1 MPLTTR
7 SISPVNIS
15 VGRLPK
21 GLQQDELECVA
32 NGSLANLI
40 RQMSSLSHHAH
51 DIFSDIHAKILDV
64 DRRIEKIHERHLR
77 LQDTLDQPNYN
88 PPVSL
93 EGDQLRKPYRSTN
106 IIDQH
111 TLDRSTLP
119 PALAELYEKCDSPP
133 KLNLLNQYRDDS
145 KDALKYYTD
154 PQYFFDLWKEEMLKT
169 LPQDGIQTMRTKVEE
184 ASPTRKRKTRTS
196 LTTNRQAPPAPVQ
209 SSVVLGHYSAK
220 AQQQNDDFMHF
231 PSEYQAPQFLRNN
244 VTAVDDNLPP
254 PPGMSLHSSGQHHAQ
269 HTKHSGHLEEKSA
282 PLATTELSSN
292 LQDLKLTTS
301 LGFDDDD
308 DLPPPPPL
316 SNISNLMPGLSS
328 PTASTSTS
336 TSTLPPLGP
345 LTLVEPPQ
353 NVESLPSPPAMVSS
367 TAPPPPPPPPPQISA
382 MTSSTI
388 QSSAVPSFG
397 GQSTSVRETLKP
409 TEGRLN
415 LLEEIRMGRKLK
427 KVELQKEKEEHL

>member
-1 MPLTTR
+1 MMYHTNKCHLKL
-7 SISPVNIS
+7 PVFTCKPCKKVFTQVSKTEVLKHVKRN
-15 VGRLPK
+15 
-21 GLQQDELECVA
+21 
-32 NGSLANLI
+32 
-40 RQMSSLSHHAH
+40 HH
-51 DIFSDIHAKILDV
+51 
-64 DRRIEKIHERHLR
+64 
-77 LQDTLDQPNYN
+77 
-88 PPVSL
+88 
-93 EGDQLRKPYRSTN
+93 GDQSF
-106 IIDQH
+106 IIDQKQKYI
-111 TLDRSTLP
+111 D
-119 PALAELYEKCDSPP
+119 EIKKKCDELFP
-133 KLNLLNQYRDDS
+133 KRPGAEQQ
-145 KDALKYYTD
+145 KA
-154 PQYFFDLWKEEMLKT
+154 E
-169 LPQDGIQTMRTKVEE
+169 VE
-184 ASPTRKRKTRTS
+184 
-196 LTTNRQAPPAPVQ
+196 

-244 VTAVDDNLPP
+244 VAAVDDNLPP

-292 LQDLKLTTS
+292 LQDLKSTTS

-415 LLEEIRMGRKLK
+415 LLEEIRMGR
-427 KVELQKEKEEHL
+427 